1 VSSVRDSIVGNV
13 GSSFKHALIRFVEE
27 IIPKRQSARYNDE
40 SARCRESLLLRIP
53 DAANVLGVGRTTLC
67 KLIND
72 GDINV
77 VHIGRAVRIPF
88 AELKAFVARRQD
100 NDSRW

>member
-1 VSSVRDSIVGNV
+1 M
-13 GSSFKHALIRFVEE
+13 EE
-27 IIPKRQSARYNDE
+27 IIPTRQPARDNDDT
-40 SARCRESLLLRIP
+40 ALRPESLLLRIP
-53 DAANVLGVGRTTLC
+53 DAANVLSIGRTTLY
-67 KLIND
+67 KLIDD

-100 NDSRW
+100 NDPPW